1 VQKSLFIRILPI
13 IKSRTEWIPP
23 RLSTK
28 ISNLHPI
35 MVTCFEASLDT
46 ISVHHVG
53 NSSQNELYALSDQ
66 PLALKD
72 ELIAKLLMQYFLS
85 PFEKTNEVYHLSHTS
100 GDLALNELHHF
111 ATQLFEDNGKLHE
124 VSEQIAKYLYKVS
137 NHPKIK
143 SGELY
148 VVYFKKVQIEGN
160 LLDAVGL
167 FKSENKETYL
177 KVYPEKGGF
186 AVDYEENA
194 ININKLDKGC
204 LIFNIEK
211 ENGYKVVV
219 IDNSNRGQD
228 TAVYWKDEFLQLKIR
243 NDSFNQTSNTLGI
256 YKNFVTQKLDDEFE
270 MSKAD
275 KIDLLNRS
283 MKYFKE
289 KETFDMDEFAGEV
302 IGNPKAIESF
312 KTYKQQYED
321 EFETP
326 IGDSFE
332 ISSNA
337 VKKQSR
343 VYKSV
348 LKLDKNFHIYIHG
361 NKELI
366 EKGFDDDKH
375 MNYYK
380 VYFKEE
386 A

>member
-1 VQKSLFIRILPI
+1 
-13 IKSRTEWIPP
+13 
-23 RLSTK
+23 
-28 ISNLHPI
+28 
-35 MVTCFEASLDT
+35 MVTHFEASLDI
-46 ISVHHVG
+46 ISVHYVG
-53 NSSQNELYALSDQ
+53 NQALNELYALSEH
-66 PLALKD
+66 PLELKD
-72 ELIAKLLMQYFLS
+72 ELIPKLLMQYFLT
-85 PFEKTNEVYHLSHTS
+85 PFEKTNEVYHLMHPS
-100 GDLALNELHHF
+100 GDLGLNTIHHF
-111 ATQLFEDNGKLHE
+111 ATRIFEEPGTFHE
-124 VSEQIAKYLYKVS
+124 SSAQIAKSLYNVT
-137 NHPKIK
+137 NHPNIK
-143 SGELY
+143 PGELY
-148 VVYFKKVQIEGN
+148 VSLFREVQIEGN
-160 LLDAVGL
+160 KLDALGI

-186 AVDYEENA
+186 NIDYEENA

-219 IDNSNRGQD
+219 IDKNNSGQD
-228 TAVYWKDEFLQLKIR
+228 AAVYWKDQFLQLKIR
-243 NDSFNQTSNTLGI
+243 NDSFNQTSNVLGI

-289 KETFDMDEFAGEV
+289 KDTFNMDEFTGEV
-302 IGNPKAIESF
+302 IGNPDAIESF
-312 KTYKQQYED
+312 KNFKNQYGQ
-321 EFETP
+321 EFDTP
-326 IGDSFE
+326 IADNFE
-332 ISSNA
+332 ISDNA

-361 NKELI
+361 NKDLI
-366 EKGFDDDKH
+366 EKGFDDGKA

-386 A
+386 Q

>member
-1 VQKSLFIRILPI
+1 
-13 IKSRTEWIPP
+13 
-23 RLSTK
+23 
-28 ISNLHPI
+28 
-35 MVTCFEASLDT
+35 MVTFFEASLDS

-53 NSSQNELYALSDQ
+53 NSSQNEMYALSEQ
-66 PLALKD
+66 PLTLKD
-72 ELIAKLLMQYFLS
+72 ELISKLLMQYFLT
-85 PFEKTNEVYHLSHTS
+85 PFEKTNEVYHLMHSS
-100 GDLALNELHHF
+100 GELNLNEIHHF
-111 ATQLFEDNGKLHE
+111 ATQLFEDKDKFHE

-143 SGELY
+143 AGELY
-148 VVYFKKVQIEGN
+148 IAYFNKVQIEGN
-160 LLDAVGL
+160 PLDAIGI

-177 KVYPEKGGF
+177 KVYPDKGGF
-186 AVDYEENA
+186 QMDYEENA

-219 IDNSNRGQD
+219 IDNTNRSQD
-228 TAVYWKDEFLQLKIR
+228 AAVYWKDEFLQLKIR
-243 NDSFNQTSNTLGI
+243 NDNFNQTNNTLSI

-289 KETFDMDEFAGEV
+289 KETFEMDEFADEV

-332 ISSNA
+332 ISTNA
-337 VKKQSR
+337 VKKQAR

-361 NKELI
+361 DKELI